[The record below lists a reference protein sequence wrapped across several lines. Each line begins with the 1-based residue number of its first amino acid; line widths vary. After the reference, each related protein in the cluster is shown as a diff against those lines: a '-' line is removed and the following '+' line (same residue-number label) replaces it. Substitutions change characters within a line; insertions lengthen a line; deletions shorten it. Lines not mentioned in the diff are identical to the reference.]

1 MSDRKNYLETHSWK
15 LLDLFIIIILLIASL
30 ERVFSDRYT
39 YIVVVINVIASASR
53 FITFLSNKTQYA
65 GADKDYRQ

>member
-53 FITFLSNKTQYA
+53 FITFLFNKTRYA